1 MNTRSIKKKNLD
13 QGVYDRII
21 EKIINVEFLP
31 GQQLDINDLAEEFG
45 VSRTPVVQAI
55 KMLNLDNILE
65 ISRTGKVS
73 IPDFTIK
80 QIRDIYDVRLMMENF
95 SGAEDSYNT
104 ARSILWL
111 LEKSNAP
118 LDGHAIRTALLEAT
132 RGLGDTAYANGL
144 LNDARLYYQS
154 LREMC
159 MQSKEQTDLV
169 KQLHLHVCRRLADAA
184 ADRRGTDSTLETLLQ
199 EESELV
205 GSGEFS
211 AAQREET
218 RRRCEALPLV
228 AKLYDESDTYTGR
241 IHAACNES
249 VETRTALLEKQL
261 SLCDKAR
268 QLHGTSYALYRC
280 TMTCFVAAIVVL
292 DDPSAALS
300 WCLRAERY
308 NEGISR
314 NSALWCDR
322 LYGETGL
329 HAALVRQ
336 LTKEQE

>member
-1 MNTRSIKKKNLD
+1 MKKKLEEDLNHLL
-13 QGVYDRII
+13 QSGI
-21 EKIINVEFLP
+21 E
-31 GQQLDINDLAEEFG
+31 LAESG
-45 VSRTPVVQAI
+45 SLSLAI
-55 KMLNLDNILE
+55 CRLRSGLYTTNHDY
-65 ISRTGKVS
+65 
-73 IPDFTIK
+73 FTTDDPELLLFSARFSK
-80 QIRDIYDVRLMMENF
+80 ALGDVRLMMENF

-118 LDGHAIRTALLEAT
+118 LDGHAIRAALLEAT

-144 LNDARLYYQS
+144 LSDARLYYQS

-184 ADRRGTDSTLETLLQ
+184 ADRRGTGSTLETLLQ

-205 GSGEFS
+205 GSGGFS

-268 QLHGTSYALYRC
+268 KLHGTSYALYRC

-336 LTKEQE
+336 LNKEQE